1 MMRAARR
8 ALLLLVA
15 SSSLVACASTDAVI
29 LRHQR
34 TGAVVHCGP
43 YETNFWGHVGASI
56 YQQER
61 DCIADYQRQGY
72 ERAPR

>member
-1 MMRAARR
+1 MMRLV
-8 ALLLLVA
+8 LLTTVLF
-15 SSSLVACASTDAVI
+15 SFVACTRTTQPVT
-29 LRHQR
+29 LRHPN
-34 TGAVVHCGP
+34 TGAVVQCGP
-43 YETNFWGHVGASI
+43 YQDNFLGGLRAFV